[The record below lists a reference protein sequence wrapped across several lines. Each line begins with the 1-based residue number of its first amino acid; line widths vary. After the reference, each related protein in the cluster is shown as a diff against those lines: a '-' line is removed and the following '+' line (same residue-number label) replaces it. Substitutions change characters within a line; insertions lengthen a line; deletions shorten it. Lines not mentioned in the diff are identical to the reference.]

1 MFGEM
6 AALYGLTLFRRKKIQ
21 WTKPFLGPEYPHR
34 PIFCYTIARN
44 LFFCFNLS
52 NLSFSMGV
60 RSMKLLSFLLVLS
73 SVLALSCTG
82 PDSGNQASGGNNLG
96 PGQKIKIGFAM
107 DTLKEERWVRDHDA
121 FEAHCKK
128 MNVECVITVADN
140 KADKQANDVDNLLTQ
155 GINALVIAPHDAT
168 QAASMVEKAKAKG
181 VPVISYDRLINSDK
195 IDLYISHQVPVI
207 GRKIAQY
214 ALEHA
219 PEGNYVM
226 VYGAGT
232 DNNAVIMKK
241 EQLDVL
247 KPAIDS
253 GKIKIVA
260 DNFIPDWKPEEALKM
275 AENALTQ
282 NQDNIKA
289 FVVSN
294 DGMAGG
300 VIQALERKGLAGKI
314 LVTGQDA
321 AIDALQRI
329 AEGSQSMTIYKP
341 IIPLADQAVEAAI
354 KLAKKEPLTT
364 TPFRNET
371 LGKDI
376 PAILLEVTVVDK
388 NNLMSTVIKDGYA
401 KYDDVYK
408 NVPEAQRPAK
418 P

>member
-1 MFGEM
+1 
-6 AALYGLTLFRRKKIQ
+6 
-21 WTKPFLGPEYPHR
+21 
-34 PIFCYTIARN
+34 
-44 LFFCFNLS
+44 
-52 NLSFSMGV
+52 
-60 RSMKLLSFLLVLS
+60 MKLKVFVFILL
-73 SVLALSCTG
+73 AIFATSCTG
-82 PDSGNQASGGNNLG
+82 PVQNTNSGAAKPVDPNRKL
-96 PGQKIKIGFAM
+96 KIGFAM
-107 DTLKEERWVRDHDA
+107 DTLKEERWVRDRDA

-155 GINALVIAPHDAT
+155 GIDALVIAPHDAT
-168 QAASMVEKAKAKG
+168 QAASMVDKAVAKG

-195 IDLYISHQVPVI
+195 ISLYISHQVPVI
-207 GRKIAQY
+207 GSKIAEY
-214 ALEHA
+214 ALQKA

-241 EQLDVL
+241 AQLDVL

-260 DNFIPDWKPEEALKM
+260 DNFTPDWKPEEALKM

-282 NQDNIKA
+282 NSDNIKA

-300 VIQALERKGLAGKI
+300 VVSALDKKGLAGKI

-321 AIDALQRI
+321 ALDGLQRI
-329 AEGSQSMTIYKP
+329 AQGTQSMTVYKP
-341 IIPLADQAVEAAI
+341 IIPLASQAVDAAI
-354 KLAKKEPLTT
+354 KLAKKEALTT

-371 LGKDI
+371 IGKDV

-388 NNLMSTVIKDGYA
+388 DNLMTTVIKDGYA

-408 NVPEAQRPAK
+408 NVPEAQRPSK
-418 P
+418 Q

>member
-1 MFGEM
+1 MKIRALLLFFA
-6 AALYGLTLFRRKKIQ
+6 AALCI
-21 WTKPFLGPEYPHR
+21 
-34 PIFCYTIARN
+34 N
-44 LFFCFNLS
+44 
-52 NLSFSMGV
+52 
-60 RSMKLLSFLLVLS
+60 
-73 SVLALSCTG
+73 CTG
-82 PDSGNQASGGNNLG
+82 PQQNSNTSSANNGDPNRKL
-96 PGQKIKIGFAM
+96 KIGFAM
-107 DTLKEERWVRDHDA
+107 DTLKEERWVRDKEA
-121 FEAHCKK
+121 FEAACKK
-128 MNVECVITVADN
+128 LGVEPVVTVADN

-155 GINALVIAPHDAT
+155 GVDALIIAPHDAT

-207 GRKIAQY
+207 GRKIAEY
-214 ALEHA
+214 ALKKV

-260 DNFIPDWKPEEALKM
+260 DNFTPDWKPEEALKM

-282 NQDNIKA
+282 NKDDIQA

-300 VIQALERKGLAGKI
+300 VVSALEKKGLAGKI

-321 AIDALQRI
+321 ALDGLQRI
-329 AEGSQSMTIYKP
+329 AQGTQTMTVYKP
-341 IIPLADQAVEAAI
+341 IVPLATQAVEAAI
-354 KLAKKEPLTT
+354 KLARKEPLNTIM
-364 TPFRNET
+364 FRNDVI
-371 LGKDI
+371 GKDV

-388 NNLMSTVIKDGYA
+388 DNLMTTVIKDGYA
-401 KYDDVYK
+401 KYEDVYK
-408 NVPEAQRPAK
+408 NVPEGQRPAK
-418 P
+418 Q